1 MRIDF
6 APLEGITDDLFRTLH
21 HRYFPGVDRYFTPF
35 LSPTEDGITKKERAQ
50 VLPENNP
57 GLTLVP
63 QLLTRQAESFLLAAK
78 ELKDLG
84 CGEVNL
90 NLGCPSGT
98 VTAKGKGAGL
108 LAPLRRQELEEFLD
122 RIFAAC
128 PLEISIKTRLAMED
142 PEEFPAILELY
153 NRYPVK
159 ELILHPRVRAD
170 FYKKPVRMEWFR
182 YAQAHSRAPVCLSG
196 GVAVKEDYD
205 RLISGADAP
214 EAVMLG
220 RGLVADPALADKCRG
235 GSGADRARL
244 EEFFGVLFQETAS
257 RLGSP
262 RSTMFRMK
270 ELWSYFILLFDHREK
285 YQKALRKTTSV
296 TEFQAVVAR
305 IFKELPLRT
314 AAEL

>member
-6 APLEGITDDLFRTLH
+6 APMEGITDDLFRTLH

-57 GLTLVP
+57 GVNLVP
-63 QLLTRQAESFLLAAK
+63 QLMTRQAESFLTAAR
-78 ELKDLG
+78 ELEGLG
-84 CGEVNL
+84 YSEVNL

-98 VTAKGKGAGL
+98 VTAKGKGAGF
-108 LAPLRRQELEEFLD
+108 LAPARRQELEEFLD
-122 RIFAAC
+122 RIFSAC
-128 PLEISIKTRLAMED
+128 PIDISIKARLGMED
-142 PEEFPAILELY
+142 PEDFPAILALLS
-153 NRYPVK
+153 RYPVK

-182 YAQAHSRAPVCLSG
+182 YALEHSRAPVCLSG
-196 GVAVKEDYD
+196 GVACKGDFD
-205 RLISGADAP
+205 RLMAGPDAP
-214 EAVMLG
+214 AAVMLG
-220 RGLVADPALADKCRG
+220 RGLVADPSLAAKCRG
-235 GSGADRARL
+235 GAGADRHTL
-244 EEFFGVLFQETAS
+244 EEFFGTLFRETAS
-257 RLGSP
+257 RLGSS

-285 YQKALRKTTSV
+285 YQKALRKTTSE

-305 IFKELPLRT
+305 IFRELPLREE
-314 AAEL
+314 AEL

>member
-6 APLEGITDDLFRTLH
+6 APMEGITDDLFRTLH

-57 GLTLVP
+57 GLALVP
-63 QLLTRQAESFLLAAK
+63 QLLTRQAESFLFAAETLL
-78 ELKDLG
+78 ELG
-84 CGEVNL
+84 YEEVNL

-98 VTAKGKGAGL
+98 VTAKGKGAGFL
-108 LAPLRRQELEEFLD
+108 SPLRRRELEEFLD

-142 PEEFPAILELY
+142 PEEFPAILELF
-153 NRYPVK
+153 NRYPLK

-182 YAQAHSRAPVCLSG
+182 YAQAHSKAPVCLSG
-196 GVAVKEDYD
+196 GVAVKWDYD
-205 RLISGADAP
+205 RLMTDAGAP
-214 EAVMLG
+214 NAVMLG

-235 GSGADRARL
+235 GSGADRKTL
-244 EEFFGVLFQETAS
+244 EAFFGELFQETAS

-270 ELWSYFILLFDHREK
+270 ELWSYFILLFDDREK

-296 TEFQAVVAR
+296 TEFEAVVAR
-305 IFKELPLRT
+305 IFKELPLRE

>member
-6 APLEGITDDLFRTLH
+6 APMEGITDDLFRTLH

-63 QLLTRQAESFLLAAK
+63 QLLTRQAESFLLAAR
-78 ELKDLG
+78 ELNDLG
-84 CGEVNL
+84 YREVNL

-98 VTAKGKGAGL
+98 VTAKGKGSGFL
-108 LAPLRRQELEEFLD
+108 SPLRRQELEEFLD
-122 RIFAAC
+122 HIFSAC
-128 PLEISIKTRLAMED
+128 PLEISIKARLGMED
-142 PEEFPAILELY
+142 PEDFPAILALFD
-153 NRYPVK
+153 RYPVK

-182 YAQAHSRAPVCLSG
+182 YAQANSRAPVCLSG
-196 GVAVKEDYD
+196 GVAVKADYD
-205 RLISGADAP
+205 RLMADADAP
-214 EAVMLG
+214 AAVMLG
-220 RGLVADPALADKCRG
+220 RGIVADPALADKCRDG
-235 GSGADRARL
+235 RGADRATL
-244 EEFFGVLFQETAS
+244 EEFFGVLFQETAT

-270 ELWSYFILLFDHREK
+270 ELWSYFILLFDDREK

-296 TEFQAVVAR
+296 TEFQAVVTR
-305 IFKELPLRT
+305 IFKELPLRE